1 VDSPAVYDFV
11 ETAKAVASLNPIPDA
26 WVPSRFD
33 GVRVLKS
40 KHPHPQPVSTL
51 RTAR

>member
-1 VDSPAVYDFV
+1 VDSPAVRDFV

-26 WVPSRFD
+26 WVPSRFRD
-33 GVRVLKS
+33 LRDVRAKTNT
-40 KHPHPQPVSTL
+40 PQPVSTL